1 MHKENKL
8 AELKKAFLLKE
19 NEYKLRIYKL
29 EAEIKGLTTLLDQN
43 KIYYN
48 KYIDL
53 SKEIGKNRRENE
65 DLKIKFHKE
74 LQENNLQI
82 LVEKDLREELDLKIE
97 KLNNE
102 LNEMHEEKNDEK
114 KINVEMQ
121 SLIKKLRIEINE
133 RDENI
138 MMLNE
143 ELEIYIRK
151 YSEEK
156 SKYFTTLKDL
166 KLLEN
171 KVKLDNELRMKKEI
185 ENQKENEKQAEN
197 PSDNSKSNQKNK
209 HNKTDK
215 NSKSNKTNEIQ
226 NKNNKI

>member
-1 MHKENKL
+1 
-8 AELKKAFLLKE
+8 
-19 NEYKLRIYKL
+19 
-29 EAEIKGLTTLLDQN
+29 
-43 KIYYN
+43 
-48 KYIDL
+48 
-53 SKEIGKNRRENE
+53 
-65 DLKIKFHKE
+65 
-74 LQENNLQI
+74 
-82 LVEKDLREELDLKIE
+82 
-97 KLNNE
+97 
-102 LNEMHEEKNDEK
+102 MHEEKNDEK

-156 SKYFTTLKDL
+156 SKYFATLKDL

-185 ENQKENEKQAEN
+185 ENQKENEKQAEK

-209 HNKTDK
+209 DNKTDK
-215 NSKSNKTNEIQ
+215 NSKSNKTNQIQ